1 VSPWTTA
8 TRHATHDYCFSEFMN
23 AAAAAAAAAA
33 ALFFTAQ
40 ISLHQQTDQEQHRSF
55 AMDNCM
61 VLSSS
66 SGG

>member
-1 VSPWTTA
+1 VSPWTPA

-23 AAAAAAAAAA
+23 AAAAAAAV
-33 ALFFTAQ
+33 FFTAQ
-40 ISLHQQTDQEQHRSF
+40 ISLHQQTDHEQHRSF

>member
-1 VSPWTTA
+1 MSPWTTA

-23 AAAAAAAAAA
+23 AAAAA